1 MWPIDPPPLWV
12 GRRPELEAFRA
23 ATDALGR
30 GEGGVIW
37 VEGEP
42 GIGKSSLVAEALATA
57 GNLGWDIGWG
67 TAGQLR
73 ERLPLRVMLDCLQVR
88 PNSSDP
94 RRAHASELLRSRR
107 QGLFADGDAS
117 DTGIEVLVTLVDEL
131 CAAARTVMVIDDLQW
146 ADNES
151 LVVWDQ
157 LAASVDQLPLLLI
170 ATCQSR
176 PRRPEVQQLRAAVV
190 RRGGE
195 MITLGPMAETDVAA
209 LVTAMVGSPPGDA
222 LRQLTAQ
229 ASGNPLYVRELVDA
243 LVRERTLEVGAA
255 AEVATAEEQ
264 MPASLAAVL
273 SDRLSFVS
281 ARTAE
286 MLRTA
291 VLFGGTFAV
300 TDLAV
305 LLHSPVSTLAADVQ
319 EAVAAGILVSSGPE
333 LAFRHPLIQ
342 QALYESM
349 PAALRTALH
358 AEAARELAA
367 AGARASII
375 AQQLSAAAQPGE
387 AWARNWLIETAPVL
401 AVRAPQLGAELLRRE
416 LDEAP
421 AGDELRDGLVT
432 SLVWVLLAA
441 GSFEEAARQAGQAL
455 TTMTDPARRA
465 EAYWVLARAQLG
477 TGNSDDA
484 SLTIR
489 KALESADLPGKWQA
503 RMLALLA
510 MLQRA
515 IAGDLDASGTTAQK
529 ALTAA
534 LEASDTFATAHA
546 LTDLWVIRSVRRDHA
561 VALDYIDRALRAL
574 GDDPDHAD
582 LRSYALDCRTFTLQ
596 NLDRWP
602 EAERT
607 LRQAREFA
615 QRSRHPDR
623 PTAVTAAVLR
633 YWLGQ
638 WDDALAELSSYDTD
652 AHGLRYTGLRER
664 GPGLL
669 FHGVAAL
676 IAGRRDQ
683 RAKADQQ
690 LRQGLALPI
699 QTLSDRENRDFLVA
713 AHALALEQS
722 GDKRQATQVLAAI
735 LPRRDGEMTL
745 IHQWLPDLVRLAMAA
760 GDRLIARTATRASEA
775 EAALETQPARAA
787 AASWQCRG
795 LLESDPA
802 PLREAV
808 ARYRQ
813 TGPAGQLPTALEDL
827 AAALAERGE
836 EDEARATLNEA
847 VSLYEGLQARWDIRR
862 AEGRLRSYGIRRGVR
877 GPRPQRAAFGWEAL
891 TPTEMKIAGLVAEGA
906 STSDIARNLFLSR
919 RTVQNHISHILT
931 KLGAKRRGEIVREA
945 LRQGNSA

>member
-1 MWPIDPPPLWV
+1 V
-12 GRRPELEAFRA
+12 
-23 ATDALGR
+23 
-30 GEGGVIW
+30 VW

-42 GIGKSSLVAEALATA
+42 GIGKSSLVAEGLAVA
-57 GNLGWDIGWG
+57 GELGWDIGWG

-73 ERLPLRVMLDCLQVR
+73 QRLPLRVMLDCLRVR
-88 PNSSDP
+88 PNSPDP
-94 RRAHASELLRSRR
+94 RRAQASELLRGRR

-151 LVVWDQ
+151 LIVWDQ
-157 LAASVDQLPLLLI
+157 LAASVDQLPLLLV
-170 ATCQSR
+170 ATCQPR
-176 PRRPEVQQLRAAVV
+176 PRRPEVQQVRAAVI
-190 RRGGE
+190 RCGGE
-195 MITLGPMAETDVAA
+195 MITLGPMAEADVAA
-209 LVTAMVGSPPGDA
+209 LVTAIIGSPPGDA

-229 ASGNPLYVRELVDA
+229 ASGNPLYLRELVDA
-243 LVRERTLEVGAA
+243 LVREQALEVGTA
-255 AEVATAEEQ
+255 AEVSMAEEQ
-264 MPASLAAVL
+264 IPASLAAVL

-281 ARTAE
+281 AKTAE

-305 LLHSPVSTLAADVQ
+305 LLHSQASKLAAGLQ

-342 QALYESM
+342 QALHESM
-349 PAALRTALH
+349 PTALRTALH
-358 AEAARELAA
+358 AEAARELAT

-375 AQQLSAAAQPGE
+375 AQQLSAAGQPGE
-387 AWARNWLIETAPVL
+387 SWARNWLIETAPTL
-401 AVRAPQLGAELLRRE
+401 AIRAPQLGAELLQRE
-416 LDEAP
+416 LDETP
-421 AGDELRDGLVT
+421 VGDELRDGLVT

-441 GSFEEAARQAGQAL
+441 GSYEEAARQADQAL
-455 TTMTDPARRA
+455 TVMTDPVRRA

-484 SLTIR
+484 TLTMR
-489 KALESADLPGKWQA
+489 KALASVDLPRKWQA

-510 MLQRA
+510 MLERA
-515 IAGDLDASGTTAQK
+515 IAGDLDASGATAQK

-534 LEASDTFATAHA
+534 LEAADMFATAYA

-574 GDDPDHAD
+574 GDDPEHAD
-582 LRSYALDCRTFTLQ
+582 LRSYALDSRTFTLQ

-602 EAERT
+602 EAELT

-652 AHGLRYTGLRER
+652 AHGLKYSGLVER
-664 GPGLL
+664 GPALL
-669 FHGVAAL
+669 LYGVAAL

-683 RAKADQQ
+683 RKTADRQ
-690 LRQGLALPI
+690 LRMGLALPT

-722 GDKRQATQVLAAI
+722 GEKRQATQVLAAI

-775 EAALETQPARAA
+775 EAAAETQPARAA
-787 AASWQCRG
+787 AASLQCRG
-795 LLESDPA
+795 LLESDPD

-808 ARYRQ
+808 AHYRQ
-813 TGPAGQLPTALEDL
+813 VGPAGQLPTALEDL
-827 AAALAERGE
+827 AVVLAERGE

-847 VSLYEGLQARWDIRR
+847 ASLYEGLQARWDIRR
-862 AEGRLRSYGIRRGVR
+862 AESRLRSYGIRRGVR

-891 TPTEMKIAGLVAEGA
+891 TPTEMRIAALVAGGD
-906 STSDIARNLFLSR
+906 STLDIARSLFLSR
-919 RTVQNHISHILT
+919 RTVQTHISHILT
-931 KLGAKRRGEIVREA
+931 KLGAKRRADIVREA